1 MSVRL
6 SIKTRIEKGSVY
18 HVKNRVRL
26 CRVLYST
33 DEIFPK
39 LKYLHK
45 NLHNFYK
52 VQKRFINKNALFN
65 RIGKVHIFKALY
77 VNNLNLRYLGK

>member
-6 SIKTRIEKGSVY
+6 FIKTRIEKGSVCLGL
-18 HVKNRVRL
+18 KTVRL

-77 VNNLNLRYLGK
+77 VNNFKLKYLGK